1 MNYIENGV
9 TTKESTS
16 KSTQKAIVDIILENP
31 QVTIS
36 QVAEQLKLNMR
47 GIAKHFKNLQAQ
59 GIICRVGPNK
69 GGHWEVV
76 SP

>member
-1 MNYIENGV
+1 MSYIENGV

-16 KSTQKAIVDIILENP
+16 KSTQKAIVDIIEENP

-36 QVAEQLKLNMR
+36 QVAGQLKQNTR
-47 GIAKHFKNLQAQ
+47 GIAKHFKILQAQ
-59 GIICRVGPNK
+59 GIICRVGPDK
-69 GGHWEVV
+69 GGYWEVV